1 MLFLHNNSKSIF
13 MGFVN
18 IQKALL
24 LELINFA
31 EVN

>member
-13 MGFVN
+13 MCFVN